1 MKKFIVTEEEK
12 NRIIS
17 LHKKLINEQ
26 RLGVNP
32 NKSYTPLNVPQSDNS
47 QSDDTT
53 TSASDDQ
60 SQSTEI
66 NPRRQYDPLFSSSS
80 SGTDQKE
87 TEGEVS
93 AGFFEE
99 NKIYEFPSEKIGS
112 SSEGPNCPPETDTE
126 TIKKFEDET
135 KLLTYP
141 NDRKYRYLKIGNDW
155 FAKNIN
161 NKKVFNISKCGYTIS
176 VDRLNQKFP
185 DTSTGN

>member
-12 NRIIS
+12 HRIIS
-17 LHKKLINEQ
+17 LHKKLFNEQ
-26 RLGVNP
+26 RKDIDP
-32 NKSYTPLNVPQSDNS
+32 NQTYEPLNIPSDPDEDPS
-47 QSDDTT
+47 
-53 TSASDDQ
+53 TST
-60 SQSTEI
+60 STGT
-66 NPRRQYDPLFSSSS
+66 
-80 SGTDQKE
+80 GTDPKE

-93 AGFFEE
+93 TDFFEE

-161 NKKVFNISKCGYTIS
+161 NKKVFNISKCGYTTS
-176 VDRLNQKFP
+176 VDKLNRQFP

>member
-12 NRIIS
+12 HRIIS
-17 LHKKLINEQ
+17 LHKKLFNEQ
-26 RLGVNP
+26 RDIDPDRTYG
-32 NKSYTPLNVPQSDNS
+32 PLNVPSEPDEEPS
-47 QSDDTT
+47 
-53 TSASDDQ
+53 TST
-60 SQSTEI
+60 STGTST
-66 NPRRQYDPLFSSSS
+66 DP
-80 SGTDQKE
+80 KE

-93 AGFFEE
+93 TDFFEE
-99 NKIYEFPSEKIGS
+99 NKIYEFPSEKMGS

>member
-17 LHKKLINEQ
+17 LHKKLFNEQ
-26 RLGVNP
+26 RDIDPDRTYG
-32 NKSYTPLNVPQSDNS
+32 PLNVPSEPAEDPS
-47 QSDDTT
+47 TSTSTGTSTDT
-53 TSASDDQ
+53 
-60 SQSTEI
+60 
-66 NPRRQYDPLFSSSS
+66 
-80 SGTDQKE
+80 KE

-93 AGFFEE
+93 ADFFEE

-112 SSEGPNCPPETDTE
+112 SSDGPNCPPETDTE